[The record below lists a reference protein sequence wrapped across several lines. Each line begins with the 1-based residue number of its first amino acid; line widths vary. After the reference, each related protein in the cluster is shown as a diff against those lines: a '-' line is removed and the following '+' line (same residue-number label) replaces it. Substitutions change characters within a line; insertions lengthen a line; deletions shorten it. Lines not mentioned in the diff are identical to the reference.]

1 MFRFKYLPHKKE
13 DEKVIFFLRRHWYVM
28 ARYIVI
34 YIIIGVLPLGLMWI
48 IAREDPTWLSNELIK
63 IFLSL
68 LAFTYYLFWWM
79 LFYYAWLDY
88 FLDVWIVTNYRVI
101 NIEQRGMFFREI
113 AENKLFRIQD
123 VMSEQK
129 GILPTFLDFGKINIQ
144 TAGTKERII
153 FQQVPK
159 PNYVAQEMIKLIEW
173 RKRVVEKEM
182 DREEMDEEDR
192 ADLNN
197 GRISGIMG

>member
-1 MFRFKYLPHKKE
+1 MFKLKYLPHKKN
-13 DEKVIFFLRRHWYVM
+13 DEKIVFFLRRHWFIVVEIILFYVFL
-28 ARYIVI
+28 ACIPIFFY
-34 YIIIGVLPLGLMWI
+34 LMLSSEAEI
-48 IAREDPTWLSNELIK
+48 WLNNELAK
-63 IFLSL
+63 IFLVL
-68 LAFTYYLFWWM
+68 LGFTYYLFWWM
-79 LFYYAWLDY
+79 MFYYAWLDY

-129 GILPTFLDFGKINIQ
+129 GILPTLLNYGKINIQ

-153 FQQVPK
+153 FRQVPR
-159 PNYVAQEMIKLIEW
+159 PNYVAQEMIRLIEW
-173 RKRVVEKEM
+173 RKRIVEKEI
-182 DREEMDEEDR
+182 DREEMDVEDK